1 MPEICPNCGL
11 PKEICACETMAKEE
25 KIRIST
31 SERRFRKITTLITG
45 MSKDIELRK
54 IAKELK
60 TKLACGGTVKNGA
73 IELQGN
79 HKERVKE
86 LLIKMGFPDDKIE
99 II

>member
-25 KIRIST
+25 NIKVST
-31 SERRFRKITTLITG
+31 SERRFRKVTTIISG

-54 IAKELK
+54 IAKKLK
-60 TKLACGGTVKNGA
+60 TKLACGGTVKNGT

-79 HKERVKE
+79 HKQRVKQ
-86 LLIKMGFPDDKIE
+86 LLVKMGFPADKIE
-99 II
+99 VF

>member
-54 IAKELK
+54 IARELK
-60 TKLACGGTVKNGA
+60 TKLACGGTIKNGA

-86 LLIKMGFPDDKIE
+86 LLIKMGFPEDKIE
-99 II
+99 IA